1 MESTKQTHC
10 PEQGS
15 PASMPR
21 NRARLPANLRD
32 DEELLAAYIEMG
44 SREAFEELVRRYERE
59 LYGYLYR
66 FLGDAQLAEDAFQAT
81 FLEVYLHCREFDPS
95 RRFRPWVYR
104 IATTRAIDLLRRNR
118 RHRLLSLDARGPSW
132 AGNRPTD
139 LPDAKARTPLELL
152 ETSEIRQRFRL
163 LVDSLPTRLRNVL
176 VLVMFGGLEYH
187 EAAEAL
193 EIPIGTVKSRIH
205 NAIFRLRRILVAPA

>member
-1 MESTKQTHC
+1 
-10 PEQGS
+10 
-15 PASMPR
+15 MPR

-163 LVDSLPTRLRNVL
+163 LVDSLPARLRNVL

>member
-1 MESTKQTHC
+1 
-10 PEQGS
+10 
-15 PASMPR
+15 MPR

-152 ETSEIRQRFRL
+152 ETSEIRQRFKL